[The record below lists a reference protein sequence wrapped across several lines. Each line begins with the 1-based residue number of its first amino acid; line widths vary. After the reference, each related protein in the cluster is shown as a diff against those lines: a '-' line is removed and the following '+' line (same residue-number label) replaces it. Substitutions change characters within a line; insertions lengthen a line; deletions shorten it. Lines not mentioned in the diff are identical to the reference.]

1 MARPLGEITRD
12 ARMWAS
18 RVLNRSLAPPD
29 WLSVN
34 VTLRCN
40 LSCVM
45 CTTCYDSPELS
56 ARELMDLVDQAADW
70 GVRVF
75 NPLGGEPFVRP
86 DLEDILAHAARRD
99 MHVTLTTNATLI
111 KPERA
116 ARIATIPPEKLHVN
130 ISLDGPEPIHD
141 QVRGPGSF
149 KRAMAGYQA
158 LREADE
164 ALGNPHRK
172 VCANAILH
180 RENAAGFAD
189 FVDWL
194 GEQGFHGVQVLN
206 LFRNRD
212 DDMVGGMWFRPED
225 MPALDAAI
233 SAISGHPLVLNR
245 PDDLALVPRYYRE
258 GLSPLDAP
266 CWAGWKELYVNA
278 DGQAMMCDGKLD
290 FLAGRF
296 GSVREQTLRQLWE
309 SEALR
314 ARREVVKACT
324 TPCIQ
329 NCYLRRDSDS
339 IVALAREAIRV
350 AAPPRRRVDA
360 LVLEASDVPSD
371 PSSPLLRR
379 MFARSPVGYEAV
391 VADPRR
397 LAELRDLRYLDTS
410 RGFLGAAAAARILDN
425 VGRVET
431 LYLGWRGETLLHPE
445 LDALLDAVAARA
457 GRVIVP
463 SSGRIAAGGIF
474 RHRANVSVVEGVEL
488 PEVTTISWEGRV
500 TRSPTDTRLRAML
513 GDALKEDFGVVLAR
527 R

>member
-1 MARPLGEITRD
+1 
-12 ARMWAS
+12 MWAS
-18 RVLNRSLAPPD
+18 RALNRSLAPPD

-75 NPLGGEPFVRP
+75 NPLGGEPFVRG

-116 ARIATIPPEKLHVN
+116 ARIATIPVEKLHVN
-130 ISLDGPEPIHD
+130 ISLDGPEASHD
-141 QVRGPGSF
+141 LVRGPGSF
-149 KRAMAGYQA
+149 KRALAGYRA

-164 ALGNPHRK
+164 ARGNPHRK
-172 VCANAILH
+172 ICANTILH
-180 RENAAGFAD
+180 RANASRFAE

-212 DDMVGGMWFRPED
+212 DDMVGGLWFRPED
-225 MPALDAAI
+225 LPTLESAI
-233 SAISGHPLVLNR
+233 AAISGHPLVLNS
-245 PDDLALVPRYYRE
+245 PADLALVPRYYRE
-258 GLSPLDAP
+258 GLSPLEAP

-296 GSVREQTLRQLWE
+296 GSVRQQTLRQLWD

-314 ARREVVKACT
+314 ARRAVVKACT

-339 IVALAREAIRV
+339 LVALVHEAAQLGR
-350 AAPPRRRVDA
+350 PSRRRVEA
-360 LVLEASDVPSD
+360 LVLEASDVPAD
-371 PSSPLLRR
+371 EASPLLRR
-379 MFARSPVGYEAV
+379 MFARSPVAYDAV
-391 VADPRR
+391 LADPRR

-410 RGFLGAAAAARILDN
+410 RGFLGAEAAARILDN
-425 VGRVET
+425 VGRVGT

-445 LDALLDAVAARA
+445 LDALLDVASARAAR
-457 GRVIVP
+457 VLVP
-463 SSGRIAAGGIF
+463 SSGRLAHDVLLARRGNVEVVVGAA
-474 RHRANVSVVEGVEL
+474 L
-488 PEVTTISWEGRV
+488 PQVTTISWEGRV
-500 TRSPTDTRLRAML
+500 TRGPADVRLLGMV
-513 GDALKEDFGVVLAR
+513 GDALKEDFGVILGR
-527 R
+527 L